1 MGQRL
6 NIEIRRKKDNKI
18 LANSYYHWT
27 AYTYSSLRLAEEIG
41 ENIYDIIRND
51 KTSDEIKAI
60 QLLQTTGA
68 GLLEDEYNLL
78 KEEDKKYCSL
88 ATDRNLG
95 LISFTEK
102 GIENTRNWEE
112 GRLTINVDFD
122 DKEYDFVGDKNRVDF
137 LPYISPEDYLK
148 SYSKVDFVLDSFPVS
163 GMTTTA
169 EALCMGVPILTL
181 LGERMPS
188 RLSGSCLNAVG
199 LHEWIC
205 NDEQEFV
212 EKAKYF
218 AAPQQRDYLQNLHKT
233 LRERTMKSP
242 LCDTQKL
249 AENFEKAMWHFW
261 QNFVNQL

>member
-18 LANSYYHWT
+18 LANSYYHWS
-27 AYTYSSLRLAEEIG
+27 AYTYSSLKLANEII

-122 DKEYDFVGDKNRVDF
+122 NKEYDFVGDKNRVDF
-137 LPYISPEDYLK
+137 EVYLPTSKEEIEEYYREELK
-148 SYSKVDFVLDSFPVS
+148 SGEINLDEVVEFNFDLQD
-163 GMTTTA
+163 M
-169 EALCMGVPILTL
+169 ELNDI
-181 LGERMPS
+181 
-188 RLSGSCLNAVG
+188 RL
-199 LHEWIC
+199 
-205 NDEQEFV
+205 FM
-212 EKAKYF
+212 AKIN
-218 AAPQQRDYLQNLHKT
+218 QI
-233 LRERTMKSP
+233 
-242 LCDTQKL
+242 
-249 AENFEKAMWHFW
+249 EN
-261 QNFVNQL
+261 NFGIFMINGAFYQIIY

>member
-18 LANSYYHWT
+18 LANSYYHWS
-27 AYTYSSLRLAEEIG
+27 AYTYSSLKLAEEIV

-122 DKEYDFVGDKNRVDF
+122 NKEYDFVGDKNRVDF
-137 LPYISPEDYLK
+137 EVYFPISREEIEECYKEELK
-148 SYSKVDFVLDSFPVS
+148 SGKINLDEVVEFNFDLQD
-163 GMTTTA
+163 MD
-169 EALCMGVPILTL
+169 LNDI
-181 LGERMPS
+181 
-188 RLSGSCLNAVG
+188 RL
-199 LHEWIC
+199 
-205 NDEQEFV
+205 FM
-212 EKAKYF
+212 AKIN
-218 AAPQQRDYLQNLHKT
+218 QI
-233 LRERTMKSP
+233 
-242 LCDTQKL
+242 
-249 AENFEKAMWHFW
+249 EN
-261 QNFVNQL
+261 NFGIFMINGAFYQIIY

>member
-18 LANSYYHWT
+18 LANSYYHWS
-27 AYTYSSLRLAEEIG
+27 AYTYSSLKLAEEIV

-122 DKEYDFVGDKNRVDF
+122 NKEYDFVGDKNRVDF
-137 LPYISPEDYLK
+137 EVYFPISREEIEERYKEELK
-148 SYSKVDFVLDSFPVS
+148 SGKINLDEVVEFNFDLQD
-163 GMTTTA
+163 MK
-169 EALCMGVPILTL
+169 LNDI
-181 LGERMPS
+181 
-188 RLSGSCLNAVG
+188 RL
-199 LHEWIC
+199 
-205 NDEQEFV
+205 FM
-212 EKAKYF
+212 AKIN
-218 AAPQQRDYLQNLHKT
+218 QI
-233 LRERTMKSP
+233 
-242 LCDTQKL
+242 
-249 AENFEKAMWHFW
+249 EN
-261 QNFVNQL
+261 NFGIFMINGAFYQIIY